1 MRSGINDIFK
11 DHPVAA
17 IGMLLVS
24 PSRSGPIAAPR
35 DALPEEADQ
44 RTRLRERLRRQG
56 QQVQA
61 RVGGGMSRLRNR
73 GVAA

>member
-1 MRSGINDIFK
+1 MRSGINDILK
-11 DHPVAA
+11 NHPVAA
-17 IGMLLVS
+17 IGMLLVR

-44 RTRLRERLRRQG
+44 CTRLRERFRRQG

-61 RVGGGMSRLRNR
+61 HVGGGMSRPRNR
-73 GVAA
+73 GVVA